1 MVYVLSN
8 PRYTSAAC
16 VDKVGHTCAVYTFWN
31 SDPKQT
37 PEPIHAALRWI
48 IDKYKLEFRTRGH
61 DMEEVVIFS
70 DRCGEQF
77 AGRKNFRSCS
87 ESAME
92 LKVWIMHEE
101 LRVCTSF
108 CRRLGRL
115 GRPGSEA
122 RILKKVEIK
131 GDETFRT
138 VIDIVLYLRRYR
150 EKLEAD
156 NNQNVNH
163 PCHVSAAESTTDT
176 DDSGTG
182 QQPVKQRANF
192 KVDVVHVMLLQL
204 CECRNIC
211 RCQPDPRV
219 ITDTIFYKRD
229 GRYEAEVIKGCS
241 SIYSY
246 RFDPRRPYVV
256 YLREY
261 MCQSCPECTWRPNG
275 RRSWKCHHLDT
286 VRCTSYKGRGV
297 TSKLQSDQYIQTGWI
312 PHTIVPLTLATPSVT
327 RAATDGVLR
336 IGRECRKQ
344 YMQTKK
350 PGDIITMCNLADCN
364 NKTEVDR
371 TDFWLARLLPRD
383 NKSDCIL
390 WKTNKSLPPDVKAGS
405 WCCKIEW
412 LERKD
417 LQCHPRKFNNGSMQF
432 IELNCSIVPLKFK
445 ITFDRVLT
453 NCQWLNSRVEQ
464 QLLSA
469 VQSCV
474 VLGELEE

>member
-1 MVYVLSN
+1 M
-8 PRYTSAAC
+8 C
-16 VDKVGHTCAVYTFWN
+16 V
-31 SDPKQT
+31 
-37 PEPIHAALRWI
+37 
-48 IDKYKLEFRTRGH
+48 
-61 DMEEVVIFS
+61 
-70 DRCGEQF
+70 
-77 AGRKNFRSCS
+77 
-87 ESAME
+87 
-92 LKVWIMHEE
+92 
-101 LRVCTSF
+101 
-108 CRRLGRL
+108 
-115 GRPGSEA
+115 
-122 RILKKVEIK
+122 
-131 GDETFRT
+131 
-138 VIDIVLYLRRYR
+138 
-150 EKLEAD
+150 
-156 NNQNVNH
+156 
-163 PCHVSAAESTTDT
+163 
-176 DDSGTG
+176 
-182 QQPVKQRANF
+182 RAN
-192 KVDVVHVMLLQL
+192 
-204 CECRNIC
+204 
-211 RCQPDPRV
+211 
-219 ITDTIFYKRD
+219 
-229 GRYEAEVIKGCS
+229 
-241 SIYSY
+241 
-246 RFDPRRPYVV
+246 
-256 YLREY
+256 
-261 MCQSCPECTWRPNG
+261 W
-275 RRSWKCHHLDT
+275 LDT
-286 VRCTSYKGRGV
+286 GY
-297 TSKLQSDQYIQTGWI
+297 
-312 PHTIVPLTLATPSVT
+312 LTLSCLWLSQPLTPSVT